1 MEQTENGDKFWG
13 IDIAEKRRIE
23 RLRKQVQ
30 EKLCMWREM
39 GEEMRIQDS
48 VRERNQSV
56 SFRKKYMSN
65 FWKSPVL
72 VQDDNKSQRVSNVS
86 TKSTNLLGTT
96 TSFDMS
102 VTTPSKEKQHLFFVQ
117 KKTSPRRRHV

>member
-39 GEEMRIQDS
+39 GEEMRIKDS

-72 VQDDNKSQRVSNVS
+72 VQEITCTCSR
-86 TKSTNLLGTT
+86 
-96 TSFDMS
+96 
-102 VTTPSKEKQHLFFVQ
+102 
-117 KKTSPRRRHV
+117 